1 VEGFHDTA
9 FEHPAA
15 KLREVTTKVRALLAG
30 EPAHLDRVPGARPLR
45 LGQPSAPDLPIW
57 LAAMGDRTV
66 RVAAELGDGWFPAMV
81 ARDRLAGWAPQL
93 DRLREAAGR
102 RAQALT
108 IAAGPM
114 TVVNDDAR
122 TARSIVASCMAW
134 YVCAMGDVYAR
145 FLSEQ
150 GYGDEVRAI
159 LAANPRPSPQRGGV
173 PAKAQ
178 VVLDQLSAYGTPGQV
193 RDRLEFWDGVVDVVM
208 IGVPPGLSWQS
219 IEATLRTAAP

>member
-1 VEGFHDTA
+1 
-9 FEHPAA
+9 
-15 KLREVTTKVRALLAG
+15 
-30 EPAHLDRVPGARPLR
+30 
-45 LGQPSAPDLPIW
+45 
-57 LAAMGDRTV
+57 
-66 RVAAELGDGWFPAMV
+66 
-81 ARDRLAGWAPQL
+81 
-93 DRLREAAGR
+93 
-102 RAQALT
+102 
-108 IAAGPM
+108 
-114 TVVNDDAR
+114 
-122 TARSIVASCMAW
+122 
-134 YVCAMGDVYAR
+134 
-145 FLSEQ
+145 LSEQ